1 MAELFQF
8 SLLSLSAVFVIVDP
22 LGTVPIFLGLT
33 PNDSPE
39 KKREMARRACL
50 VAWALLTTFA
60 LGGSL
65 IFQVLGVTLSA
76 FKVAGGLLLLL
87 TAIDQLRAQPTR
99 TRTTSEE
106 VHEGAAKD
114 DVSIVPL
121 AIPLLAG
128 PGSIATCMMLM
139 SRAKTVAHAGAV
151 LVAIALTLGCAY
163 LAMYASDRIARIL
176 GTTGRLIAERL
187 IGLVLAAIAAQ
198 FILDGVLEA
207 LRPTAG

>member
-1 MAELFQF
+1 MSDLAQF
-8 SLLSLSAVFVIVDP
+8 ALLALSAVFVIVDP
-22 LGTVPIFLGLT
+22 LGVVPLFIGLT
-33 PNDSPE
+33 PDDSPA
-39 KKREMARRACL
+39 KRREMARRACL
-50 VAWALLTTFA
+50 VAWALLTAFA

-99 TRTTSEE
+99 TRTTTEE

-139 SRAKTVAHAGAV
+139 SRATTAWHAAAV
-151 LVAIALTLGCAY
+151 LFAIAVTLFAAY
-163 LAMYASDRIARIL
+163 LSMNASERIARML
-176 GTTGRLIAERL
+176 GTSGRLIAERL

-207 LRPTAG
+207 LKGT